1 MTPRLFV
8 RDEAA
13 ADVEEAATWYEARRT
28 GLGSEFTRAVRVGLA
43 GIERQPLRF
52 PLARGEV
59 RRARVRRFPYIIFFV
74 LEREQIVVLAVLH
87 GRRDPQVWQV
97 RAER

>member
-13 ADVEEAATWYEARRT
+13 VDIEEAAEWYEERRS
-28 GLGSEFTRAVRVGLA
+28 GLGGEFLRAVRAALA
-43 GIERQPLRF
+43 GIARQPPHF
-52 PLARGEV
+52 PAARGEV

-74 LEREQIVVLAVLH
+74 PDAERVVVLAVLH
-87 GRRDPQVWQV
+87 GRRDPRVWQE
-97 RAER
+97 RA